1 MVVSQISLL
10 RFDLGVRKLVVC
22 FAHIRVLSTVGGTFG
37 GISTNATL
45 KDEQS

>member
-1 MVVSQISLL
+1 VLSFNLE

-22 FAHIRVLSTVGGTFG
+22 FANMRVLSTVGGTFE

-45 KDEQS
+45 KDE